1 MTDSPP
7 KLATQIRNTC
17 ETLALGIAGGLAV
30 GVTGFP
36 AGWLSGA
43 ILVISIAAIAGRPM
57 TVPSSIARVTY
68 VVMGISLGGTV
79 TPETVA
85 GMASWPM
92 SIFLL
97 TVAMVLLTAAVTL
110 YLRLVH
116 KWDISS
122 ALLGS
127 FPGGLATVMVLAIEN
142 NANVRAVAVVQTVRV
157 VAIALLLPAGLTA
170 LGLTGVPQFPVHRP
184 PFSAPGELALLVTVS
199 TSAAIAAQW
208 LRFPGGL
215 IFGAMVSSA
224 FLHGTGWVTVNLPT
238 WLTLLSFMVLGTIT
252 GTRFANMDVRTL
264 RHLAA
269 AAFGALVVGLAVAFA
284 CAVGAAWLLSLDAGP
299 MTIAYAPGAID
310 AMMVLALA
318 LNYDAAF
325 VGAHHLSRFVV
336 VLAAMP
342 LVVHIMQRMS
352 RRAAETD
359 AKDGKDEPAEGDR
372 GELPRPGSQ
381 ETARQEE

>member
-1 MTDSPP
+1 M
-7 KLATQIRNTC
+7 
-17 ETLALGIAGGLAV
+17 GL
-30 GVTGFP
+30 TGFP

-43 ILVISIAAIAGRPM
+43 ILVVSTAAIAGRPVL
-57 TVPSSIARVTY
+57 VPNLIARVTY

-85 GMASWPM
+85 GMANWPM

-97 TVAMVLLTAAVTL
+97 SVAMAILTVAVTV
-110 YLRLVH
+110 YLRVVH
-116 KWDISS
+116 KWDSSS

-127 FPGGLATVMVLAIEN
+127 FPGGLATVMVLALEHG
-142 NANVRAVAVVQTVRV
+142 ANVRAVAVVQTVRV
-157 VAIALLLPAGLTA
+157 VSIALLLPLGLAA
-170 LGLTGVPQFPVHRP
+170 LGLTGEPLFPPHRP
-184 PFSAPGELALLVTVS
+184 PFSAPGELALLVVVS
-199 TSAAIAAQW
+199 TTAAVAAQY

-224 FLHGTGWVTVNLPT
+224 VMHGTGWVTVNLPN

-252 GTRFANMDVRTL
+252 GTRFANMDIRTL
-264 RHLAA
+264 RHLAGA
-269 AAFGALVVGLAVAFA
+269 ALGALVVGLAVAFA
-284 CAVGAAWLLSLDAGP
+284 CAFGAAWLLGLEAGP
-299 MTIAYAPGAID
+299 MAIAYAPGAID

-342 LVVHIMQRMS
+342 LVVHVMQRMS
-352 RRAAETD
+352 QKAKDKEKD
-359 AKDGKDEPAEGDR
+359 AKAKDEKAKDEKAD
-372 GELPRPGSQ
+372 PG
-381 ETARQEE
+381 

>member
-1 MTDSPP
+1 MRSSPLQGEPRRPKRACVTSSPP
-7 KLATQIRNTC
+7 KIPTSTFVRRTC
-17 ETLALGIAGGLAV
+17 ETLALGIAGGVSV
-30 GVTGFP
+30 GLTGFP

-43 ILVISIAAIAGRPM
+43 ILVVSIAAIAGRPM
-57 TVPSSIARVTY
+57 VVPNHVARVTY

-85 GMASWPM
+85 GMVNWPM

-97 TVAMVLLTAAVTL
+97 SIAMALLTVAVTL
-110 YLRLVH
+110 YLRIVH
-116 KWDISS
+116 KWDSSS

-127 FPGGLATVMVLAIEN
+127 FPGGLATVMVLAIEHG
-142 NANVRAVAVVQTVRV
+142 ANVRAVAVVQTVRV
-157 VAIALLLPAGLTA
+157 VAIALLLPAGLA
-170 LGLTGVPQFPVHRP
+170 LLGLTGEPLFPAHRS
-184 PFSAPGELALLVTVS
+184 PFSAPGELALLVVVS
-199 TSAAIAAQW
+199 TTAAIAAQ
-208 LRFPGGL
+208 LLHFPGGL

-224 FLHGTGWVTVNLPT
+224 ILHGAGWVTVNLPQ
-238 WLTLLSFMVLGTIT
+238 WLTLTSFMILGTIT
-252 GTRFANMDVRTL
+252 GTRFAGMDIRTL

-269 AAFGALVVGLAVAFA
+269 AAFGALIVGIGVAFA
-284 CAVGAAWLLSLDAGP
+284 CAVAAAWLLSLDAGP

-325 VGAHHLSRFVV
+325 VGAHHLSRFVL

-352 RRAAETD
+352 SKPQP
-359 AKDGKDEPAEGDR
+359 KDTPPDSG
-372 GELPRPGSQ
+372 
-381 ETARQEE
+381 